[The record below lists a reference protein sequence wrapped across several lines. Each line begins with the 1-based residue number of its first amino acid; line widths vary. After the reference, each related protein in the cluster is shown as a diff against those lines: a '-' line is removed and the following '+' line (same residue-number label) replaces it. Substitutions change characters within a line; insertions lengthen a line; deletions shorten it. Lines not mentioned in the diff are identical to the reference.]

1 VSPVTT
7 PGELG
12 AQKRLLER
20 KIRAREFVF
29 GIQDGLLSTVGL
41 LSGVSAATANR
52 AIVLLTG
59 VAAAITGGVSMATG
73 SYLAAR
79 TEQEIFEKELLD
91 QQRLAATQPHLAQEA
106 LLESLVAEGLDRPSA
121 YRVVQLFS
129 RDRDLLLRTVQEKVL
144 GIGSADISQPLRAG
158 IVMFLS
164 FVIGAAIPLTPLV
177 LLGGRFALPYSRAP
191 GGTRRPSAA
200 SQTGEARVGV
210 LGGDAPVEAGRRG
223 AMAGSLVGS
232 SQEIRG
238 LGAPDRGGEAL
249 AQLIQRPDGG
259 RLLPQL
265 RELDQP

>member
-1 VSPVTT
+1 VSSVTT
-7 PGELG
+7 PGKLG

-41 LSGVSAATANR
+41 LSGVSAATENR

-91 QQRLAATQPHLAQEA
+91 QQRLATTQPHLAQEA

-144 GIGSADISQPLRAG
+144 GIGSADISQPVKAG

-164 FVIGAAIPLTPLV
+164 FVTGAAIPLTPLV
-177 LLGGRFALPYSRAP
+177 LLGGRFALPYSWALSVAVLL
-191 GGTRRPSAA
+191 GVGILKGILTGRPRLRSGLEFAAVALGSA
-200 SQTGEARVGV
+200 
-210 LGGDAPVEAGRRG
+210 LAGW
-223 AMAGSLVGS
+223 LVGTLF
-232 SQEIRG
+232 ERAFGIVV
-238 LGAPDRGGEAL
+238 P
-249 AQLIQRPDGG
+249 
-259 RLLPQL
+259 
-265 RELDQP
+265 